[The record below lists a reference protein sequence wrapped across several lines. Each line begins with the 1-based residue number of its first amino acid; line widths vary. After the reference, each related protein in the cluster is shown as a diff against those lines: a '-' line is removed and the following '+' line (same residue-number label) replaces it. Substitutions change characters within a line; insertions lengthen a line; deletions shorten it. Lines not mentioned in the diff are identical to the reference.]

1 MADARDK
8 VFIVMAGP
16 QGAGKGTVGGKLE
29 KKYGIATLSTGDVF
43 RRNVA
48 EKTEL
53 GKLADAY
60 MTGRMGSSTLVPTDV
75 TNRMLLEE
83 LRKPE
88 YSNGAII
95 DGFPREPGQTTA
107 LFGLLEEGKLP
118 HINAVVCLD
127 PAIDSDLSGNYSTFP
142 ASPGKGEVR
151 LPEEYADVA
160 NRIFARRTC
169 SADGAHVY
177 GLANPVPENGKC
189 SIDGAELFVR
199 KDDAPETLARRLNEY
214 AEKTRPAIRALKAKM
229 PEKFVEV
236 NPFQSPDAIYSQ
248 VEAGL
253 DRILPGY

>member
-1 MADARDK
+1 
-8 VFIVMAGP
+8 
-16 QGAGKGTVGGKLE
+16 
-29 KKYGIATLSTGDVF
+29 
-43 RRNVA
+43 
-48 EKTEL
+48 
-53 GKLADAY
+53 
-60 MTGRMGSSTLVPTDV
+60 MTGKIGRSTLVLTDV
-75 TNRMLLEE
+75 TTRMLLEN

-118 HINAVVCLD
+118 NINAVVFLD
-127 PAIDSDLSGNYSTFP
+127 TAINSDLSGNYSIFT

-169 SADGAHVY
+169 SNSAHVY
-177 GLANPVPENGKC
+177 VIANPVPENGKC

-199 KDDAPETLARRLNEY
+199 KEDAHETLARRLNEY

-236 NPFQSPDAIYSQ
+236 NPFQSPDEVYSR

-253 DRILPGY
+253 DRILARY